1 MAGYGQYCPVA
12 KAAEV
17 FAERWTPLV
26 IRNLYLGC
34 RSFGEILEG
43 VPRMSRA
50 LLAKRLRELERC
62 GVVAR
67 EPSPRGRGS
76 RYSLTRAGQELAE
89 VCLALGTW
97 GARWLEVA
105 PEDSDPFVVLWGWK
119 KFVRRDELPP
129 KRVVVRFDLRDR
141 PKERYWLLLDRQDVE
156 LCVKPPDL
164 DEDLVVTTDSETLM
178 RVHMGRLSFQEAM
191 RQNRWTIEGTPQLV
205 RGFPR
210 WGGLSYY
217 AGVPSAR
224 AVS

>member
-1 MAGYGQYCPVA
+1 MTSYGQYCPVA

-34 RSFGEILEG
+34 LSFSEILED

-62 GVVAR
+62 DVVAR

-76 RYSLTRAGQELAE
+76 YYSLTRAGHELAE
-89 VCLALGTW
+89 VCLALGNW

-119 KFVRRDELPP
+119 KFLRREELPP
-129 KRVVVRFDLRDR
+129 TRVVVRFDLRDR
-141 PKERYWLLLDRQDVE
+141 PKERYWLLLDRQSVE

-164 DEDLVVTTDSETLM
+164 DEDIVVTTDSETLT
-178 RVHMGRLSFQEAM
+178 RVHMGRLPVEEAM
-191 RQNRWTIEGTPQLV
+191 RQNRWTMDGTPALV
-205 RGFPR
+205 RAFPR

-224 AVS
+224 TAS